1 MSWGTALLIAL
12 GAIILIFA
20 FIWILNARRLDR
32 LHRTVI
38 QSRLS
43 LNEALTQRANASLQ
57 FASDGALDV
66 AGAILLADA
75 ARHALAESHQSMTSD
90 RLEDGPGHRRTARD
104 AGPDRLTLESNLSR
118 TLRLVLDG
126 LEVDELTETQKKH
139 YAALEDAREN
149 VKLAR
154 RFHNAFVDQTR
165 RLRSN
170 RIVRMARMA
179 GGAPMP
185 GPVDLDDE

>member
-38 QSRLS
+38 QSRRS

-66 AGAILLADA
+66 SAAILLA
-75 ARHALAESHQSMTSD
+75 
-90 RLEDGPGHRRTARD
+90 
-104 AGPDRLTLESNLSR
+104 
-118 TLRLVLDG
+118 
-126 LEVDELTETQKKH
+126 
-139 YAALEDAREN
+139 
-149 VKLAR
+149 
-154 RFHNAFVDQTR
+154 
-165 RLRSN
+165 
-170 RIVRMARMA
+170 
-179 GGAPMP
+179 
-185 GPVDLDDE
+185 